1 MGIEPTMPL
10 LSQSIIGF
18 EDRGRHQSGTRF
30 HRGSY
35 TEIRAVAIGAP
46 HRKRPC
52 APCQGLSVSAR

>member
-30 HRGSY
+30 HHGNYREISRGAN
-35 TEIRAVAIGAP
+35 RNGARRRDP
-46 HRKRPC
+46 E
-52 APCQGLSVSAR
+52 